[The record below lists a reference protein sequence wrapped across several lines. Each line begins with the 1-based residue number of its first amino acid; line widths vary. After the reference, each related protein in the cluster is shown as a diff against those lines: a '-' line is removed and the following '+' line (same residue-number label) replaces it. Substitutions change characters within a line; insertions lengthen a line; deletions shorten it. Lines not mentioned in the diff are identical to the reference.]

1 MIFENREQAGEL
13 LSEKLKNY
21 KNNKDATVIGLARGG
36 IVTAAA
42 IAKNL
47 NLPLD
52 IIAPRKISSPVN
64 PELAIGAITQDG
76 QAVLDKDLINGMGI
90 TQSYIEKEIE
100 KEKLEAQRRLKIYR
114 AGKESLNLEDKIVIL
129 VDDGIATG
137 STIKAAIK
145 SVKSQNAKNIIIAV
159 PVAAKDIIDELK
171 KEVDRVICIE
181 TPINFLAISMYYKY
195 FSQTKDEEVKKIMS
209 KF

>member
-21 KNNKDATVIGLARGG
+21 KDNKNAMIIGLARGG

-52 IIAPRKISSPVN
+52 IMAPRKIGAPLN

-76 QAVLDKDLINGMGI
+76 QAVLDKNLIDSMGI
-90 TQSYIEKEIE
+90 TQSYIDKKIE

-114 AGKESLNLEDKIVIL
+114 AGKESLNLENKIVIL

-137 STIKAAIK
+137 STIKAATK
-145 SVKSQNAKNIIIAV
+145 SAKSQNAKNIIIAV
-159 PVAAKDIIDELK
+159 PVAAKDIVEELK
-171 KEVDRVICIE
+171 KEVDKVICIE

-195 FSQTKDEEVKKIMS
+195 FGQTTDEEVKNIMGS
-209 KF
+209 

>member
-21 KNNKDATVIGLARGG
+21 KDNKNAIVIGLARGG
-36 IVTAAA
+36 IITAEA

-47 NLPLD
+47 NLSLD
-52 IIAPRKISSPVN
+52 IIAPRKISSPVD

-76 QAVLDKDLINGMGI
+76 QAVLDKNLINSMGI
-90 TQSYIEKEIE
+90 AQSYIDKEIE
-100 KEKLEAQRRLKIYR
+100 KEKLEAQRRLKVYR
-114 AGKESLNLEDKIVIL
+114 AGKESLNLKNKIVIL

-145 SVKSQNAKNIIIAV
+145 YVKSQNAKNIIIA
-159 PVAAKDIIDELK
+159 
-171 KEVDRVICIE
+171 
-181 TPINFLAISMYYKY
+181 
-195 FSQTKDEEVKKIMS
+195 
-209 KF
+209 